1 MNELTNTAAVD
12 WLKALAQVYTEKKDY
27 LTDLDRAIGDADH
40 GVNMARGFTA
50 VAEKV
55 APLTDKDLGA
65 IFKTVAMTL
74 ISTVGGASGPLYGT
88 FFLQAAAVANGK
100 TALTVT
106 EVGAMLE
113 AGLNGVIARG
123 KAAVGDKT
131 MIDALTP
138 AVSACQAA
146 VGEGSLSAAL
156 AQARQAARVGAD
168 STKPLVAKKGRAS
181 YLGERSAGHLDPGA
195 ESTALLFDTLCQT
208 VPQ

>member
-1 MNELTNTAAVD
+1 MRELTNTAVID

-40 GVNMARGFTA
+40 GVNMARGFAA

-55 APLTDKDLGA
+55 APLTDQDIGA
-65 IFKTVAMTL
+65 IFKTAAMTL

-88 FFLQAAAVANGK
+88 FFLQAAAGASGK

-106 EVGAMLE
+106 ETGAVLE
-113 AGLNGVIARG
+113 AGLKGVVARG

-138 AVSACQAA
+138 AVSAYQAA
-146 VGEGSLSAAL
+146 AGDGSLSAAL
-156 AQARQAARVGAD
+156 DKARQAARAGAEA
-168 STKPLVAKKGRAS
+168 TVPLVAKKGRAS
-181 YLGERSAGHLDPGA
+181 YLGERSAGHPDPGA
-195 ESTALLFDTLCQT
+195 ESTALLFDALWR
-208 VPQ
+208 VAAK